1 MKQRLKRYLVIEPY
15 RVSHAERLIS
25 AAGAFLGILLILYCS
40 QLFLSGISAYLI
52 VASMGASAVLLFA
65 VPHGR
70 LAQPWALLGG
80 HFVSALVGVSCAK
93 LIPDIYIA
101 SAAAVGIAVGV
112 MYYLHCIHPPGGA
125 TALTAVVGGEQV
137 IELGYQYVITPVMLN
152 TLAILI
158 VAVSFN
164 YLFNW
169 RRYPAYLAEK
179 KTPQDTKVDSPYD
192 AITHEDFVYA
202 LSEIDSLID
211 VSESDLLRI
220 YDLVTQRHVDAGEGY
235 KDLVPGKYYS
245 NGAYGDA
252 WAVRQIIDWDYE
264 NNTGIN
270 LPEEEQLIYK
280 VVAGNNRRN
289 TGVMTKKE
297 FARWA
302 RHEVIRDEENW
313 RRVGLDDSGNV

>member
-1 MKQRLKRYLVIEPY
+1 VKQQLIRYLGIEPY

-25 AAGAFLGILLILYCS
+25 AVGAFLGILLIIYCS

-80 HFVSALVGVSCAK
+80 HFLSAVVGVSCAK

-101 SAAAVGIAVGV
+101 SAAAVGIAVGL

-137 IELGYQYVITPVMLN
+137 IELGYQYIITPVMLN
-152 TLAILI
+152 TLIILL
-158 VAVSFN
+158 VALSFN
-164 YLFNW
+164 YLFHW
-169 RRYPAYLAEK
+169 RRYPAYLVEK
-179 KTPQDTKVDSPYD
+179 QAPQNMAVDSPYD

-211 VSESDLLRI
+211 ISESDLLRI
-220 YDLVTQRHVDAGEGY
+220 YDLVTQRHESSDEDF
-235 KDLVPGKYYS
+235 KDLEPGKCYS
-245 NGAYGDA
+245 NGAYGDS

-264 NNTGIN
+264 NSAGIN
-270 LPEEEQLIYK
+270 QPDEEQLIYK
-280 VVAGNNRRN
+280 VVAGDNRRS
-289 TGVMTKKE
+289 TGVMTKKD

-302 RHEVIRDEENW
+302 KHEVIRDEENW
-313 RRVGLDDSGNV
+313 RRVEPDV